1 MKREEIAKR
10 CFAVREQLIDKYCG
24 SLPKDHAIELEQIG
38 SLVEK
43 LEEEYK
49 RFLAELWEQV
59 KGNDTRSLDD
69 ILDKRYNRFALHVE
83 YAAPLNMAVANAEEV
98 TLWEQITNSN
108 YRDIE
113 HLDTMISAYARD
125 FLAHI
130 TLDFMEDV
138 KISDDE
144 NSTIK

>member
-10 CFAVREQLIDKYCG
+10 CFAAREQLIDKYCG

-38 SLVEK
+38 SLVEQM
-43 LEEEYK
+43 EEEYK
-49 RFLAELWEQV
+49 RFLTELWEQI
-59 KGNDTRSLDD
+59 KGKDTRSLDD
-69 ILDKRYNRFALHVE
+69 ILDKRYNRFALHIE

-113 HLDTMISAYARD
+113 HLDTLISAYARD
-125 FLAHI
+125 LLAHI

-138 KISDDE
+138 
-144 NSTIK
+144 

>member
-24 SLPKDHAIELEQIG
+24 SLPKDHAVGLEQIG

-49 RFLAELWEQV
+49 RFLAELWEEI
-59 KGNDTRSLDD
+59 KGDDTRSLDN

-83 YAAPLNMAVANAEEV
+83 YATPLNMAVANAEEV

-113 HLDTMISAYARD
+113 HLDTLISAYARD
-125 FLAHI
+125 LLAHI

-138 KISDDE
+138 
-144 NSTIK
+144 

>member
-10 CFAVREQLIDKYCG
+10 CFAAREQLIDKYCG
-24 SLPKDHAIELEQIG
+24 SLPKDHAVELEQIG
-38 SLVEK
+38 SLVEQI
-43 LEEEYK
+43 EEEYK
-49 RFLAELWEQV
+49 RFLAELWEQI
-59 KGNDTRSLDD
+59 KGEDTRSLDD
-69 ILDKRYNRFALHVE
+69 ILDKRYNRFALHIE

-113 HLDTMISAYARD
+113 HLDTLISAYARD
-125 FLAHI
+125 LLAHI

-138 KISDDE
+138 
-144 NSTIK
+144 